1 MNTLIIGSGAREH
14 AIAKA
19 LGASQYKPS
28 LFCCGTS
35 HNPGIEVLTQA
46 YWVGDITNTRQINVQ
61 AKQWQ
66 INLAIIGPEA
76 PLEHGL
82 ADLLWSSGIPVIG
95 PKKQLAQIETSK
107 AFARDLMQKY
117 KVPGLPKYRVFS
129 SLNGIA
135 EFLIELGEWG
145 YVVKAN
151 GLMAGKGVK
160 VAGDHLH
167 SFDEA
172 LVYCSEIFEQ
182 GQTLVIEEKLIGQEF
197 SFMCFSDGHT
207 LIPMP
212 LIQDNKRAYA
222 DDKGPNTGGMGS
234 YSASDHS
241 LPFLTDADVDSA
253 FQINQRVVDA
263 LMTETNEPYKGIFYG
278 GFIATASGVF
288 VIEFNARFGDPES
301 LNVLSILESDFGD
314 LCLAISAGELAA
326 TPVQFARKATVCK
339 YSVPEGYPDNPVR
352 NVEIDISAVVNK
364 NHLYLAAVNANQGI
378 LYATGS
384 RTAAYV
390 GVAESISDAE
400 YIAEQEISR
409 IKGPLFHRNDIGT
422 ADLINKRIDAMRKLR
437 RL

>member
-1 MNTLIIGSGAREH
+1 MNILIVGSGAREH

-19 LGASQYKPS
+19 LHASKHKPS

-35 HNPGIEVLTQA
+35 HNPGIELLTQA
-46 YWVGDITNTRQINVQ
+46 FWVGDITDIQQINVQ
-61 AKQWQ
+61 ASQWQ
-66 INLAIIGPEA
+66 IKLAIIGPEA

-107 AFARDLMQKY
+107 SFARDLMQKY
-117 KVPGLPKYRVFS
+117 EISGLPKYKVFS
-129 SLNGIA
+129 SLDGIT
-135 EFLIELGEWG
+135 EFLIELGESG

-167 SFDEA
+167 SFDDA
-172 LVYCSEIFEQ
+172 LVYCSEIFAQ
-182 GQTLVIEEKLIGQEF
+182 GQSLVIEEKLIGQEF
-197 SFMCFSDGHT
+197 SFMCFSDGYT

-212 LIQDNKRAYA
+212 LIQDNKRAYV

-253 FQINQRVVDA
+253 FQINQRVIEA
-263 LMTETNEPYKGIFYG
+263 LMAETKEPYKGILYG
-278 GFIATASGVF
+278 GFIATATGVS

-301 LNVLSILESDFGD
+301 LNALSILESDFVD

-326 TPVQFARKATVCK
+326 TPVQFSRKATVCK
-339 YSVPEGYPDNPVR
+339 YSVPEGYPDHPVR

-364 NHLYLAAVNANQGI
+364 NYLYLAAVNEEQGV

-384 RTAAYV
+384 RAAAYV
-390 GVAESISDAE
+390 GVADTISIAES
-400 YIAEQEISR
+400 IAEQEISS
-409 IKGPLFHRNDIGT
+409 IKGPLFHREDIGT
-422 ADLINKRIDAMRKLR
+422 ADLIGKRIDIMRKIR
-437 RL
+437 SS